1 MSNYKITLNEA
12 LQLKE
17 AIQDKLSRYQ
27 FILKNENSV
36 PVDRK
41 RNYDLKKLV
50 KDEEDLR
57 QNMVTLKLL
66 IQGANLFV
74 STGETHSISYYVF
87 LMSERK
93 RQIDNLK
100 SMSTDEGLSVLNTI
114 NPSAPYKSIELK
126 QKMVSVKFSCIFNL
140 KEKEEWLTKLNK
152 EYRDISNK
160 LTKLNG
166 EITIDLPFNPSK
178 I

>member
-1 MSNYKITLNEA
+1 MSNFIIKLNEA

-17 AIQDKLSRYQ
+17 TIQDKLSRYQ

-36 PVDRK
+36 PAGRK

-66 IQGANLFV
+66 IQAANLFV
-74 STGETHSISYYVF
+74 ASEETQSISYYVF

-100 SMSTDEGLSVLNTI
+100 AMPTDEGPFLLSAGSLDKKAEKNIT
-114 NPSAPYKSIELK
+114 
-126 QKMVSVKFSCIFNL
+126 VKFTCCFNN
-140 KEKEEWLTKLNK
+140 KDKEEWITKLNK
-152 EYRDISNK
+152 EYREISNK

-166 EITIDLPFNPSK
+166 ETTINLPFDPSK